1 MSEWDP
7 EAAGNAAQ
15 WLRLPSKTMLE
26 IRNQPFE
33 GAKCVWVPYS
43 DTGYTKGLV
52 SGTGDKPGTTKVR
65 RLVDNKEKDY
75 KDENVR
81 AIESFT
87 YSTSIPRLK
96 SRTLL
101 SMSFSRIWP
110 T

>member
-15 WLRLPSKTMLE
+15 WLRLPQKTMLE
-26 IRNQPFE
+26 LRNQPFE

-52 SGTGDKPGTTKVR
+52 QGTGDKPGMTKVR

-75 KDENVR
+75 KDENV
-81 AIESFT
+81 SNFD
-87 YSTSIPRLK
+87 SPLFFNSH
-96 SRTLL
+96 S
-101 SMSFSRIWP
+101 SG
-110 T
+110 

>member
-15 WLRLPSKTMLE
+15 WLRLPATTMLE

-52 SGTGDKPGTTKVR
+52 MGTGDKPGMTKVR

-75 KDENVR
+75 KDENVSNFDSPLFSL
-81 AIESFT
+81 SFL
-87 YSTSIPRLK
+87 RLK
-96 SRTLL
+96 SRTLP
-101 SMSFSRIWP
+101 STSFSRIWP